1 MNICLAAGDL
11 HDVQV
16 GIKRGGLGLGLTI
29 PHFCDC
35 PKAGPKLYPLLII
48 QMNDSCKS
56 HFLIYALTN
65 TAIKMFHSTAIDYN
79 ILCTM

>member
-16 GIKRGGLGLGLTI
+16 DIKRGGLGLGLTI

-35 PKAGPKLYPLLII
+35 SKAGPI
-48 QMNDSCKS
+48 CAG
-56 HFLIYALTN
+56 HFCVQGFVRGMVHVVVVGYIV
-65 TAIKMFHSTAIDYN
+65 DYY
-79 ILCTM
+79 ILFSL